1 MRQDYGP
8 LCRVASGCATAVYRY
23 ATAAAIF
30 RVVEL
35 QRPTLL
41 IDEAD
46 TFLPE
51 NEELR
56 GIHSSGHRQGGSVIR
71 TVGEEFEPRSFS
83 TYPLRHRAH
92 RQIAS
97 DFG

>member
-1 MRQDYGP
+1 MQARP
-8 LCRVASGCATAVYRY
+8 
-23 ATAAAIF
+23 AIF

-56 GIHSSGHRQGGSVIR
+56 GILNSGHRQGGSVIR
-71 TVGEEFEPRSFS
+71 TVGEDFEPRSVFDLFG
-83 TYPLRHRAH
+83 LRHRAH
-92 RQIAS
+92 WQIAG
-97 DFG
+97 DVG